1 MGKTPLVSVCMITYN
16 HEAFISEAIE
26 SVLMQQ
32 TDFPFELIIGEDISP
47 DHTRSI
53 CEAYQAKYP
62 DVVRLLPSEK
72 NIGLQQNFIE
82 VLFSVRGKY
91 IALLDGDDFWTDP
104 HKLQKQVDFL
114 EKNEAYGMV
123 FHNVHLLKHGQM
135 SGLVYPEGRKET
147 ISIADILNH
156 DYTQT
161 CATLFRAEPLKKVP
175 YADALQWIYNDI
187 TLFALV
193 LSDGSLARY
202 MPETM
207 STYRV
212 HAGGVWSMV
221 NIRKKYFMSHIAE
234 NIIINR
240 YYPMERLKPLITK
253 REVDFYKFYSV
264 QLLKRGEFGLML
276 SSMFQFVRWSLRHL
290 RVKLEQPS
298 LAPPTS
304 PRAVVSA

>member
-1 MGKTPLVSVCMITYN
+1 MGKIPLVSVCMITYK
-16 HEAFISEAIE
+16 HEAFIAEAIE

-32 TDFPFELIIGEDISP
+32 TDFPFELIIGEDFGL
-47 DHTRSI
+47 DRTRSI

-62 DVVRLLPSEK
+62 DVIRLLPSEK

-82 VLFSVRGKY
+82 VLFATKGKY
-91 IALLDGDDFWTDP
+91 IALLDGDDYWTDP
-104 HKLQKQVDFL
+104 NKLQKQVGFL

-123 FHNVHLLKHGQM
+123 FHNVHLLKYGQM
-135 SGLVYPEGRKET
+135 SGLVYAEGRKET

-161 CATLFRAEPLKKVP
+161 CAALIRAAPLKQIP

-187 TLFALV
+187 TLFALI

-212 HAGGVWSMV
+212 HEGGVWSMV

-234 NIIINR
+234 NIIINQ
-240 YYPMERLKPLITK
+240 YYPMEQLKPLIIK
-253 REVDFYKFYSV
+253 REVGFYKFYSV
-264 QLLKRGEFGLML
+264 QLLKRGEFRLVL
-276 SSMFQFVRWSLRHL
+276 FSMFQFVRWSLRHL
-290 RVKLEQPS
+290 RVKSGQPASTPLER
-298 LAPPTS
+298 
-304 PRAVVSA
+304 PRASMSA

>member
-1 MGKTPLVSVCMITYN
+1 MEKTPLVSVCMITYN
-16 HEAFISEAIE
+16 HEAFIAEAIE

-32 TDFPFELIIGEDISP
+32 TNFPFELIIGEDISP
-47 DHTRSI
+47 DRTRSI
-53 CEAYQAKYP
+53 CEEYQARYP
-62 DVVRLLPSEK
+62 DMVRLLPSEK

-82 VLFSVRGKY
+82 VLFRVRGKY

-104 HKLQKQVDFL
+104 HKLQRQVDFL
-114 EKNEAYGMV
+114 EKNEAYSMV

-147 ISIADILNH
+147 ISITDILNH

-161 CATLFRAEPLKKVP
+161 CATLFRAAPLAQVP

-202 MPETM
+202 MPEPM

-240 YYPMERLKPLITK
+240 YYPIERLKPLITK
-253 REVDFYKFYSV
+253 REVAFYKFYAV
-264 QLLKRGEFGLML
+264 ELLKRGEFALSL
-276 SSMFQFVRWSLRHL
+276 SSVFQFVRWSIRHL
-290 RVKLEQPS
+290 RVKLGQPAS
-298 LAPPTS
+298 APVPP